1 MQNGIKAVETALF
14 GNSIKQ
20 LEEARTIC
28 SAALKTNPN
37 DVLHLSAMGIIDY
50 RTGHP
55 VQASK
60 WFEKALVIQPN
71 SAKLHYDYAK
81 ALVQQKRYN
90 EALLAFKQCIQ
101 IKPDFA
107 EAHYRIGNIY
117 LKSGDNNQAGKA
129 FCNALSIKPNFTEAL
144 ENLGLA
150 LINKGDLAEAQNFYP
165 QVLATNRNN
174 PRIVN
179 DYGMLLYYQGEFK
192 DSIHMFERA
201 LSLKPDYLD
210 ALSNIG
216 VALRSSGQLQ
226 KAISI
231 LEQVI
236 ARKRHEHEAD
246 YHKNLGMMLLAD
258 GQFKRGWREFEWRL
272 KLPQMAAHLQ
282 QGMVKPRWNGEV
294 IKDAILLIRAEQG
307 LGDTLQFCRYALCV
321 AALGLRVIMEVQPGL
336 ARLIQSL
343 KGIEQVITV
352 GDDLP
357 DHDFYCSMMS
367 LPKIFNT
374 SMKTIPSNIPYLSV
388 TDEILEYW
396 QKRLPD
402 DSSRFLKV
410 GMVWAG
416 NPRLHSTALAAAD
429 RRRSISPELLVP
441 LKDIDGIQFYSLQKD
456 GSPPPKDLNMITLID
471 DCHDFADTAALAAN
485 LDLIISVD
493 TSVVHLAGALGKP
506 VWVLNRFD
514 SCWRWMYNRD
524 DSPWYPTL
532 RLFRQTT
539 SGDWKNVVLR
549 IKDALKQRVSS
560 RK

>member
-1 MQNGIKAVETALF
+1 MQTGLKALETALF

-28 SAALKTNPN
+28 FAALKTNPN
-37 DVLHLSAMGIIDY
+37 DVLHLNAMGIIDY

-55 VQASK
+55 VQASE

-117 LKSGDNNQAGKA
+117 LKCGDNNQAVKA
-129 FCNALSIKPNFTEAL
+129 FRNALALKPDLSEAL
-144 ENLGLA
+144 IYLGIA
-150 LINKGDLAEAQNFYP
+150 LINKGDFAEAQTFYT
-165 QVLATNRNN
+165 QIHAANQNN

-179 DYGMLLYYQGEFK
+179 DYGMLLYYQGKFK
-192 DSIHMFERA
+192 NSIHMFERA
-201 LSLKPDYLD
+201 LSLKPDYVD

-216 VALRSSGQLQ
+216 VALRSFGQLK

-236 ARKRHEHEAD
+236 AMKKHEHEAD
-246 YHKNLGMMLLAD
+246 YHKNLGMTLLAD
-258 GQFKRGWREFEWRL
+258 GQLKRGWREFEWRL
-272 KLPQMAAHLQ
+272 KLPQMAHLQ
-282 QGMVKPRWNGEV
+282 QGMTKPRWNGEV

-307 LGDTLQFCRYALCV
+307 LGDTLQFCRYASRV

-336 ARLIQSL
+336 PRLIRSL

-357 DHDFYCSMMS
+357 DHDFYCPMMS
-367 LPKIFNT
+367 LPKIFDT
-374 SMKTIPSNIPYLSV
+374 SIKTIPANIPYLSV
-388 TDEILEYW
+388 TDEILAYW

-402 DSSRFLKV
+402 DSSRLLKV

-429 RRRSISPELLVP
+429 RRRSISPELLVS
-441 LKDIDGIQFYSLQKD
+441 LKDIDGIQFYSLQKE
-456 GSPPPKDLNMITLID
+456 GPPPPKDLNMITLID

-539 SGDWKNVVLR
+539 PGDWKNVVSR
-549 IKDALKQRVSS
+549 IKDALKQRMSS